1 MILIVRDFLGC
12 TIQVRIF
19 QHYTPQKKV
28 RVQSVVG
35 VGVAK
40 IKLKNAVK
48 GSMNLI
54 GYADGCFSLA
64 GGF

>member
-1 MILIVRDFLGC
+1 MILVVRDFLGC

-19 QHYTPQKKV
+19 QHYTPSKKV
-28 RVQSVVG
+28 RVQSG
-35 VGVAK
+35 VRAK
-40 IKLKNAVK
+40 IKFSKNAVK

-54 GYADGCFSLA
+54 GCADGCFLLV